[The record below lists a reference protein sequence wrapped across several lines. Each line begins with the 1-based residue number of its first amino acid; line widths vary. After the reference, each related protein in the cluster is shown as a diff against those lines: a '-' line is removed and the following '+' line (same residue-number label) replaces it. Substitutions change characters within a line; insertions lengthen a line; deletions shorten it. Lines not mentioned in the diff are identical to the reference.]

1 MPDTSFV
8 VDGACENSPNF
19 GHCRSLAVY
28 ANHSHSPNAR
38 IEAWPVLRP
47 GPFEVRQRMMLVAAE
62 SIAAGEEIRI
72 NYEEGGSSYWN
83 ALGCAPVDGPWRL
96 ARVPPPP
103 ASGEEPVCDRLQE
116 LQEAAAT
123 GQEPPPCKVPALSAP
138 IPWDGPSGGD
148 ARLHQIVPLL
158 STNGREAN
166 DSAWPL
172 VSTHVP
178 GRSGRECRDRWK
190 MIQDIDDNSGWLHT
204 LATRPVS
211 HAEAAE
217 AMIHA
222 HQAAA
227 LAAAAT
233 ADSSDEEEAD
243 SSARARCCISGC
255 RHQLLSCF
263 GQVHGG
269 SAIGGAAESHF
280 VCAPCLYRWFASEAA
295 LQQEGGVRPHSRR
308 TCPVCKAQLRASSSA
323 IRGDADRYLMGL
335 LKVEETWT

>member
-1 MPDTSFV
+1 MGSSSSAAAWTAQYISILSVHRSQCHANMQLDPCNWIKSKLAGV
-8 VDGACENSPNF
+8 SAGGWVG
-19 GHCRSLAVY
+19 RSLK
-28 ANHSHSPNAR
+28 
-38 IEAWPVLRP
+38 WPACSRS
-47 GPFEVRQRMMLVAAE
+47 QR
-62 SIAAGEEIRI
+62 GR
-72 NYEEGGSSYWN
+72 
-83 ALGCAPVDGPWRL
+83 
-96 ARVPPPP
+96 
-103 ASGEEPVCDRLQE
+103 
-116 LQEAAAT
+116 
-123 GQEPPPCKVPALSAP
+123 
-138 IPWDGPSGGD
+138 
-148 ARLHQIVPLL
+148 

-263 GQVHGG
+263 GQVRGG